1 MNIRMNQTR
10 RGTTFEVLCDLCGES
25 VTLNETIDFL
35 TLQAPKKGEALI
47 AHNECYHTRSLPGY
61 WSQLHRVRWLLEE
74 LLKTDRHRHPT
85 LTAFLTTLPGQVK
98 D

>member
-1 MNIRMNQTR
+1 MNQTR

-25 VTLNETIDFL
+25 VTLNETIDYL

-47 AHNECYHTRSLPGY
+47 AHSECARKRSLPGY
-61 WSQLHRVRWLLEE
+61 WSQMRRVRSLLEE
-74 LLKTDRHRHPT
+74 LLKKDRHRHPT
-85 LTAFLTTLPGQVK
+85 LTAFLATLPDQEK